1 MSTAV
6 PPMPAEPWC
15 ISTRACGS
23 AYRLP
28 GVPAES
34 RNWPM
39 LAARPIASVLTSLGM
54 SRIVSMIARPALT
67 EPPGELM

>member
-1 MSTAV
+1 MSIAV

-15 ISTRACGS
+15 IRIRLCGS
-23 AYRLP
+23 ANRLP

-39 LAARPIASVLTSLGM
+39 LAASPIASVATSFGI
-54 SRIVSMIARPALT
+54 SRMVS
-67 EPPGELM
+67 